1 MERRNKTVFL
11 ILVLAQ
17 GLHSIEEYIG
27 RLWEVFPPT
36 KLIISLVSGNLEN
49 GFIIIN
55 VSLFIFGIWCYL
67 VPVKREYSFSHGLV
81 WFWIVLEMINGIGHP
96 VWALYERAYVPGMA
110 TALLLLIISVYLSRN
125 LLKTTSRTVNE

>member
-1 MERRNKTVFL
+1 MERRNKIVFL

-49 GFIIIN
+49 SFIIIN

-96 VWALYERAYVPGMA
+96 VWALYERAYVPGLA

>member
-1 MERRNKTVFL
+1 MERRNKIVFL

-36 KLIISLVSGNLEN
+36 KLVISLVSGNLEN

-96 VWALYERAYVPGMA
+96 VWALYERAYVPGMV

>member
-1 MERRNKTVFL
+1 MERRNKIVFL

-36 KLIISLVSGNLEN
+36 KLVISLVSGNLEN
-49 GFIIIN
+49 SFIIIN

-125 LLKTTSRTVNE
+125 LLKITSRTVNE

>member
-1 MERRNKTVFL
+1 MERRNKIVFL
-11 ILVLAQ
+11 ILVLTQ

-36 KLIISLVSGNLEN
+36 KLVISLVSGNLEN
-49 GFIIIN
+49 SFIIIN

>member
-1 MERRNKTVFL
+1 MERRNKIVFL
-11 ILVLAQ
+11 ILVIAQ

-27 RLWEVFPPT
+27 RLWEVFPST
-36 KLIISLVSGNLEN
+36 KLVINLVSGNPES

-81 WFWIVLEMINGIGHP
+81 WFWIVVEIINGIGHT
-96 VWALYERAYVPGMA
+96 VWALYKRAYVPGMA
-110 TALLLLIISVYLSRN
+110 TALLLLIISVYLSCN